1 MNAFMTKLP
10 SILTLLVG
18 GMSILAGG
26 MVLRGWQPG
35 WTVINWLP
43 VYNFTVGLLT
53 LVPAYLLWVGHR
65 YALPAS
71 IAIFS
76 IHTVILLLLLTILR
90 NTAAF
95 QSVGAMSFRVVTW
108 IVIIALLRF
117 QRYHR
122 GETKIF

>member
-1 MNAFMTKLP
+1 MSALMNKLP

-95 QSVGAMSFRVVTW
+95 QSVSAMSFRVVTW

-117 QRYHR
+117 QR
-122 GETKIF
+122 